1 MKHLIASA
9 LLLSRAASLPSTLP
23 VRLSTRTA
31 LDSRLANVHVEMDD
45 HHAVGDAPIH
55 FTYGACDSSSRAE
68 AHHTVGRAHDP
79 TRTVDRLV
87 WVIPEDVSSGGCI
100 SAWAGGDGGGGE
112 LLVGRSAPQAF
123 DHAAMR
129 RRDVLTKR
137 ALDPV
142 RMDGSNGIEAN
153 GPWFE
158 GVRLLE
164 GRNVSAVDA
173 EAAKAKRVAI
183 AGAGMAGLMS
193 HLVLSQAGFTNLD
206 LIEGSDRVGG
216 RVQTEYLSGGPFDY
230 SYQEMGPMRF
240 PHQIVIDGTPYNI
253 SDHQLVFQLAEE
265 MNRLNADGNSELNVS
280 FIPWI
285 QFSQNGLSYFDRF
298 KLPSGL
304 PPTVAQVAA
313 DPSLG
318 PPAAQLDAEALA
330 ALGKFSGV
338 LGDGGFIRLIAQN
351 SFKAYKK
358 WIADGLGGL
367 PGDHWSIYAYFK
379 HHLEASL
386 NATNAV
392 LPSFF
397 GRPSSTF
404 WSTLYETV
412 YFSSSSWKTIDG
424 GLSRLP
430 KSFLPH
436 VEKDLQL
443 NRKIERVSFSEE
455 KKEVTLQWKG
465 AGGESESA
473 TYDYAVMA
481 VPFVVMAN
489 WRLPSRTNIK
499 ITTLLGDV
507 AELFFF
513 CLELGSTITSAIRTL
528 QSVPACKIALEYK
541 TRFWERFENPIYGG
555 CSTTTDIPGFESIC
569 YPSYNLNGTGPA
581 SILASYNFD
590 RTSLHQGSLP
600 EVEHVQNAVDAM
612 VEVHGDVAREQ
623 YTGNFRRVC
632 SHHNE
637 FRIGAWTEPMAGQM
651 ELYIP
656 EYFKTHSNMIFVGEH
671 TSYTH
676 AWVASALESG
686 IRGSVQLMLE
696 LGLVDEAKAAV
707 DKWMARWID
716 VHKQRPLDCWV
727 ASLLPCNLVPARDP
741 TRLVVLI
748 Q

>member
-31 LDSRLANVHVEMDD
+31 LNSRLANVHVDVDD
-45 HHAVGDAPIH
+45 THAVGDAPID
-55 FTYGACDSSSRAE
+55 FTYGACDSSSRGE
-68 AHHTVGRAHDP
+68 AHHTVGRTEGPAQA
-79 TRTVDRLV
+79 VDRLV
-87 WVIPEDVSSGGCI
+87 WTIPEGVASGGCI
-100 SAWAGGDGGGGE
+100 SAWAGGE
-112 LLVGRSAPQAF
+112 QQLLVGRSAPQTF

-129 RRDVLTKR
+129 RRDVLTRR

-142 RMDGSNGIEAN
+142 RMDASSGIDAN
-153 GPWFE
+153 GPWFD
-158 GVRLLE
+158 GVKLLE

-173 EAAKAKRVAI
+173 EAAKGRRIAI

-206 LIEGSDRVGG
+206 LIEGSDRIGG

-240 PHQIVIDGTPYNI
+240 LHQIAIEGELYNI
-253 SDHQLVFQLAEE
+253 SDHQLVFQLADE
-265 MNRLNADGNSELNVS
+265 MNRLNADANKELDVS

-285 QFSQNGLSYFDRF
+285 QSSQNGLGYFDGF

-304 PPTVAQVAA
+304 PPTVAQMAA

-330 ALGKFSGV
+330 ALAKFSEV
-338 LGDGGFIRLIAQN
+338 LGSNDLLKLIAQN
-351 SFKAYKK
+351 SFKAYKN
-358 WIADGLGGL
+358 WIKDGLGGL
-367 PGDHWSIYAYFK
+367 PGDQWSIYAYFK

-386 NATNAV
+386 NATDAV

-397 GRPSSTF
+397 GSSSGTF
-404 WSTLYETV
+404 WSTLYESV

-430 KSFLPH
+430 KSFAPH

-455 KKEVTLQWKG
+455 SKEVTLQWKG
-465 AGGESESA
+465 KGAGGELQSTS
-473 TYDYAVMA
+473 YDYAVMA

-489 WRLPSRTNIK
+489 WRLPK
-499 ITTLLGDV
+499 
-507 AELFFF
+507 
-513 CLELGSTITSAIRTL
+513 LGSTLENAIRTL
-528 QSVPACKIALEYK
+528 PSVPACKIALEYK
-541 TRFWERFENPIYGG
+541 TRFWEKFENPIYGG
-555 CSTTTDIPGFESIC
+555 CSTTTDIPGFESVC

-581 SILASYNFD
+581 SILASYNFE
-590 RTSLHQGSLP
+590 RTSLHQGSLS
-600 EVEHVQNAVDAM
+600 EEEHVQKAVDIM
-612 VEVHGDVAREQ
+612 VEIHGDVAREQ

-637 FRIGAWTEPMAGQM
+637 FRIGAYTSPMAGQM

-716 VHKQRPLDCWV
+716 V
-727 ASLLPCNLVPARDP
+727 
-741 TRLVVLI
+741 
-748 Q
+748 

>member
-1 MKHLIASA
+1 MKHLITSA
-9 LLLSRAASLPSTLP
+9 LLLSRAASMPSALP

-31 LDSRLANVHVEMDD
+31 LNSRLANIHVEMDD
-45 HHAVGDAPIH
+45 KQAVGGAPID
-55 FTYGACDSSSRAE
+55 FTYGACDSSSRSE
-68 AHHTVGRAHDP
+68 SHHAVGRADGS
-79 TRTVDRLV
+79 TQTADRRLV

-100 SAWAGGDGGGGE
+100 SAWAGGGGDDGQQ
-112 LLVGRSAPQAF
+112 LVGRSAPQTF

-129 RRDVLTKR
+129 RRDVLTRR

-142 RMDGSNGIEAN
+142 RMDGSNGIDAN

-164 GRNVSAVDA
+164 DRNVSAVDA
-173 EAAKAKRVAI
+173 EAAKGKRIAI

-193 HLVLSQAGFTNLD
+193 YLVLSQAGFTNLD
-206 LIEGSDRVGG
+206 LIEGSDRIGG

-240 PHQIVIDGTPYNI
+240 PHQITIEGEVYNI

-265 MNRLNADGNSELNVS
+265 MNRLNADGNKDLNVS

-285 QFSQNGLSYFDRF
+285 QSSQNGLGYYDGF

-304 PPTVAQVAA
+304 PPTVAQIAA

-318 PPAAQLDAEALA
+318 PPAAQLDGEALA
-330 ALGKFSGV
+330 V
-338 LGDGGFIRLIAQN
+338 LAKVGEVFGDTEVIKQIARN
-351 SFKAYKK
+351 SFKAYKN
-358 WIADGLGGL
+358 WIKNGLGGL

-386 NATNAV
+386 NATDAV
-392 LPSFF
+392 LPSLF
-397 GRPSSTF
+397 GSSSGTF
-404 WSTLYETV
+404 WSLLYETV

-424 GLSRLP
+424 GLTRLP
-430 KSFLPH
+430 KSFVPH

-465 AGGESESA
+465 AGSELQSA
-473 TYDYAVMA
+473 SYDYAVMA

-489 WRLPSRTNIK
+489 WRLPK
-499 ITTLLGDV
+499 
-507 AELFFF
+507 
-513 CLELGSTITSAIRTL
+513 LGSALTNAIQTL
-528 QSVPACKIALEYK
+528 PSVPACKIALEYK
-541 TRFWERFENPIYGG
+541 TRFWEKFENPIYGG
-555 CSTTTDIPGFESIC
+555 CSTTTDIPGFESVC

-581 SILASYNFD
+581 SILASYNFE
-590 RTSLHQGSLP
+590 RTSLQQGALS
-600 EVEHVQNAVDAM
+600 EEEHVQKAVDIM
-612 VEVHGDVAREQ
+612 TEIHGDVAREQ

-637 FRIGAWTEPMAGQM
+637 FRIGAYTNPMAGQM

-656 EYFKTHSNMIFVGEH
+656 EYFKTHSNMIFIGEH

-716 VHKQRPLDCWV
+716 V
-727 ASLLPCNLVPARDP
+727 
-741 TRLVVLI
+741 
-748 Q
+748 